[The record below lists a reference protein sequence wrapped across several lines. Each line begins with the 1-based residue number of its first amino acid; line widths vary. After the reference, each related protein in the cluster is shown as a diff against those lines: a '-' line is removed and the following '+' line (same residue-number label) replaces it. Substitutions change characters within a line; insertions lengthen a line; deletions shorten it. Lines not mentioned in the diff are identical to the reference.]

1 MRDLVDRKHSEEQ
14 ILKAAQ
20 FGRASGMMRL
30 KVYNMVGLPFETD
43 SDIDELVR
51 FTIELSRILPVA
63 LGVAPFVAK
72 RNTPLDGSP
81 FAGIAEI
88 DAKLARLRRGLKG
101 RGAVRPTSARW
112 AWIEYMLAQCGPE
125 AGLAAMD
132 AYRAGGTFAAYKRAF
147 ENRGAIPFEA
157 SRTPDGRRNPTVWPS
172 VSPAG
177 VAASA

>member
-1 MRDLVDRKHSEEQ
+1 
-14 ILKAAQ
+14 
-20 FGRASGMMRL
+20 
-30 KVYNMVGLPFETD
+30 LPFETD

-88 DAKLARLRRGLKG
+88 DSKLARLRRGLKG

-147 ENRGAIPFEA
+147 ETRGAVPFEA

-172 VSPAG
+172 VTPTRA
-177 VAASA
+177 AASA